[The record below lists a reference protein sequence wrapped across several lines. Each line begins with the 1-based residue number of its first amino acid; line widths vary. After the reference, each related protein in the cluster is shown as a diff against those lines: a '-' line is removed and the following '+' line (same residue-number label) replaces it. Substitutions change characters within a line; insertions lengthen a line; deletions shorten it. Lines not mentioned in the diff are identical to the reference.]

1 MRKISLVAA
10 IALMLAGVAVW
21 ATSTT
26 QARFDVPT
34 GAQVNP
40 LQIMKGARH
49 LPVAHYDDYSLEH
62 EPDGLPDCSN

>member
-26 QARFDVPT
+26 QARLDAPAA
-34 GAQVNP
+34 AQ
-40 LQIMKGARH
+40 I
-49 LPVAHYDDYSLEH
+49 
-62 EPDGLPDCSN
+62 GLDLVGP